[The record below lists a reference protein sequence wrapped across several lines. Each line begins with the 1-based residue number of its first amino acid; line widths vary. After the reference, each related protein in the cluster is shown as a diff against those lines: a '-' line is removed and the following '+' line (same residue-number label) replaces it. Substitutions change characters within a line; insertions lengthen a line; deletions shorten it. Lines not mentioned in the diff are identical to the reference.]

1 MAYKYKEFIR
11 FYVLKVFCVP
21 PRQSELNKRLCM
33 HPNFNLDREGS
44 GDPDE
49 MEKYDK
55 LTVELD
61 KCVLDAR
68 NKYTSYRSLIKKHL
82 VI

>member
-1 MAYKYKEFIR
+1 
-11 FYVLKVFCVP
+11 
-21 PRQSELNKRLCM
+21 M